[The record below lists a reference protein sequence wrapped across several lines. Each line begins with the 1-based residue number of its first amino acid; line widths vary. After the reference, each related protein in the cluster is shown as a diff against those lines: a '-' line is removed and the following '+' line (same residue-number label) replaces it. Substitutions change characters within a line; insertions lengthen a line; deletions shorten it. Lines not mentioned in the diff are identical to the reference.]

1 MSTLRGTGVH
11 GRLRTAGLAL
21 FVLALIAVLIGLV
34 VAVTRDEQN
43 TATGQSPTLAP
54 ATAPASPSVIP
65 FPPPVPPSSTK
76 APVVSPSVPPDAAG
90 SVPVGGVGS
99 VRGNVRVYNNSTIHG
114 LAARAA
120 RDLGAAGWTVVEVG
134 NYARGTI
141 PATTVYYQEGTDQ
154 SVADALATE
163 FGMRVERRFPG
174 IANAG
179 AGLIVIVTN
188 DYSH

>member
-1 MSTLRGTGVH
+1 MSTLRDTGVH

-90 SVPVGGVGS
+90 SVPVGDVGS